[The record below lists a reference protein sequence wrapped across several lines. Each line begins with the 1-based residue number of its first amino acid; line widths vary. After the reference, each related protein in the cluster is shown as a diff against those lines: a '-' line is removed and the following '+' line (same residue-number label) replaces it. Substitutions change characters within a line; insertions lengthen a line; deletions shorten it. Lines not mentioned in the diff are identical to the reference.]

1 MTAASLPLAV
11 ASSNGKLLWYVT
23 RGTGVVALLLLSAGV
38 LLGVMSSTRWHPPRT
53 PRFVVLGLHRN
64 VALLGLAFV
73 VVHVITTVADH
84 FAPIGYQDAVLP
96 FLSPYRPVWLGFGT
110 VAFDLLLALIATS
123 LLRARIGL
131 QTWRAVHWLA
141 YASWPVALMHS
152 FGAGSDARSGWLAAL
167 ALICT
172 GAVGLAVLWRVAA
185 AHQAPGQ
192 IRVTA
197 SLAAF
202 AVPLGMLIWADSG
215 PLRKGWAAR
224 AGTPTSLLAAVHGAA
239 SAPTSGSSSPVVRP
253 SRPALPTGSFTA
265 TLRGRVKES
274 PAAHGLVTVAID
286 AVAIGGFNG
295 RVHVALRGAPLAGGG
310 VEMLESSVGLL
321 PHGATAWDPGH
332 VTGLQGQRVTAYVI
346 GAGSRRVRVLLT
358 LQIDPIS
365 GSVSGSLHGGPG
377 PGSAE

>member
-1 MTAASLPLAV
+1 MTAALLPLAV
-11 ASSNGKLLWYVT
+11 ASSNGKLMWYLT
-23 RGTGVVALLLLSAGV
+23 RGTGVVALVLLSAGV

-53 PRFVVLGLHRN
+53 PRFLVLGLHRN
-64 VALLGLAFV
+64 VTLLGLAFV

-96 FLSPYRPVWLGFGT
+96 FLSPYRPVWLGLGA

-152 FGAGSDARSGWLAAL
+152 FGTGSDARSGWLAVL
-167 ALICT
+167 AVVCT

-185 AHQAPGQ
+185 APHAPVQ
-192 IRVTA
+192 IRA
-197 SLAAF
+197 AAALAAF
-202 AVPLGMLIWADSG
+202 AVPLGMLLWASSG

-224 AGTPTSLLAAVHGAA
+224 AGTPASLLAAIRGGQSVPA
-239 SAPTSGSSSPVVRP
+239 SQPSSAVVPP
-253 SRPALPTGSFTA
+253 SRPALPDGSFTA
-265 TLRGRVKES
+265 RFRGRVKER
-274 PAAHGLVTVAID
+274 PAANGLVTVTID
-286 AVAIGGFNG
+286 GVASGGFNG
-295 RVHVALRGAPLAGGG
+295 RVHVALRGVPLSGGG

-321 PHGATAWDPGH
+321 PRGAGAWDPGQ
-332 VTGLQGQRVTAYVI
+332 VVGLQGPRVTAYVV
-346 GAGSRRVRVLLT
+346 GADSRRVSVLLT
-358 LQIDPIS
+358 LRIDQAS

-377 PGSAE
+377 PGPAA

>member
-53 PRFVVLGLHRN
+53 PRFLILGLHRN
-64 VALLGLAFV
+64 VTLLSLAFV

-96 FLSPYRPVWLGFGT
+96 FLSPYRPVWLGLGT

-152 FGAGSDARSGWLAAL
+152 FGTGSDARSGWLAAL

-185 AHQAPGQ
+185 AAQAPGQ
-192 IRVTA
+192 IRA
-197 SLAAF
+197 AALLAAI
-202 AVPLGMLIWADSG
+202 AVPVGMLIWANSG

-224 AGTPTSLLAAVHGAA
+224 AGTPASLLAAVHSAA
-239 SAPTSGSSSPVVRP
+239 SAPTSGSSSPVVLP
-253 SRPALPTGSFTA
+253 SRPALPSGSFTA

-274 PAAHGLVTVAID
+274 PAANGLVTVAID

-321 PHGATAWDPGH
+321 PHGAAAWDAGH
-332 VTGLQGQRVTAYVI
+332 VTGLQGKRVTAYVI
-346 GAGSRRVRVLLT
+346 GAGRRRVRVLLT
-358 LQIDPIS
+358 LQIDPVS

-377 PGSAE
+377 PGSAG